1 LYQRQ
6 NRKEVE
12 PSIEDEELDAVEAYK
27 SCHTSSKTGLTDEAQ
42 CVVVSA
48 ILICD
53 LFIVCELMYQILM
66 TVRKVSIMAWLA
78 CKLCALCAVFIIN
91 LI

>member
-1 LYQRQ
+1 MYQRQ
-6 NRKEVE
+6 KRKEVE
-12 PSIEDEELDAVEAYK
+12 PSIEDEELDALEAYK

-42 CVVVSA
+42 RAVVSA

-53 LFIVCELMYQILM
+53 LLIVRDLMYQILM
-66 TVRKVSIMAWLA
+66 TVRKVSIMARLA
-78 CKLCALCAVFIIN
+78 CKLCALCAIFIIN

>member
-1 LYQRQ
+1 MYQRQ
-6 NRKEVE
+6 KRKEVE
-12 PSIEDEELDAVEAYK
+12 PSTEDEELDAVEAFK

-42 CVVVSA
+42 RAFVSA

-53 LFIVCELMYQILM
+53 LFIVHDLMYQILL

-78 CKLCALCAVFIIN
+78 CKICALDAVFIIN

>member
-6 NRKEVE
+6 KRKEVE
-12 PSIEDEELDAVEAYK
+12 PSTEDEELDAVEAFK

-42 CVVVSA
+42 RAVISA

-53 LFIVCELMYQILM
+53 LFIVRDLMYQILM
-66 TVRKVSIMAWLA
+66 TVRKVSNNGLA
-78 CKLCALCAVFIIN
+78 GI
-91 LI
+91 

>member
-1 LYQRQ
+1 LK
-6 NRKEVE
+6 RKEVE
-12 PSIEDEELDAVEAYK
+12 PSTEDEELDAVEAFK
-27 SCHTSSKTGLTDEAQ
+27 SCHTSSKMGLIDEAQ
-42 CVVVSA
+42 RAVVSA

-53 LFIVCELMYQILM
+53 LFIIHDLMYQILL

-78 CKLCALCAVFIIN
+78 CKICALGAVFIIN

>member
-1 LYQRQ
+1 MYQRQ
-6 NRKEVE
+6 KRKEVE
-12 PSIEDEELDAVEAYK
+12 PSTEDEELDAVEAFK

-42 CVVVSA
+42 RAVVSA

-53 LFIVCELMYQILM
+53 LFIVRDLMYQILM
-66 TVRKVSIMAWLA
+66 TVRKVSIMARLA
-78 CKLCALCAVFIIN
+78 CKLCALCAIFIIN

>member
-1 LYQRQ
+1 MYQRQ
-6 NRKEVE
+6 KRKEVE
-12 PSIEDEELDAVEAYK
+12 PSTEDEELDAVEAFK

-42 CVVVSA
+42 RAVVSA

-53 LFIVCELMYQILM
+53 LFIVRDLMYQVLM
-66 TVRKVSIMAWLA
+66 TVRKVSIMARLA
-78 CKLCALCAVFIIN
+78 CKLCVLCAIFIIN

>member
-6 NRKEVE
+6 KRKEVE
-12 PSIEDEELDAVEAYK
+12 TSTEDEELDTVEAFK
-27 SCHTSSKTGLTDEAQ
+27 SCHTSSKTGLTNEAQ
-42 CVVVSA
+42 RVVVSA
-48 ILICD
+48 ILICN
-53 LFIVCELMYQILM
+53 LFIVHDLMYQILL

-78 CKLCALCAVFIIN
+78 CKICALGAVFIIN

>member
-6 NRKEVE
+6 KRKEVE
-12 PSIEDEELDAVEAYK
+12 PSIEDEELDAVEAFK
-27 SCHTSSKTGLTDEAQ
+27 SCHTSSKTGLIDEAQ
-42 CVVVSA
+42 RAVVSS

-53 LFIVCELMYQILM
+53 LFIVHDLMYQIML
-66 TVRKVSIMAWLA
+66 TVRKVTIMAWLA
-78 CKLCALCAVFIIN
+78 CKICALGAVFIIN

>member
-6 NRKEVE
+6 KRKEVE
-12 PSIEDEELDAVEAYK
+12 PSTEDEELDAVEAFK

-42 CVVVSA
+42 RAVVSA

-53 LFIVCELMYQILM
+53 LLIVRDLMYQILM
-66 TVRKVSIMAWLA
+66 TVRKVSIMARLA
-78 CKLCALCAVFIIN
+78 CKLCALCAIFIIN